1 MSYEMRGSHRYYYRA
16 RKVDG
21 RVVKEY
27 VGHGPGAEATAAQ
40 DAAARDDRLAAAEY
54 RRVRRSQLNDL
65 DRVADVAGAS
75 IETLLRASLVA
86 AGYHRHHRG
95 EWRRRTSHG

>member
-1 MSYEMRGSHRYYYRA
+1 MSYEARGSHRYYYRA

-27 VGHGPGAEATAAQ
+27 VGHGPAAEVMAAQ
-40 DAAARDDRLAAAEY
+40 DEASRVERRAAAE
-54 RRVRRSQLNDL
+54 VRRTRQSQLTDL
-65 DRVADVAGAS
+65 DRVTDATGAS

-95 EWRRRTSHG
+95 EWRRRQTDG